1 VIIIVASTNP
11 VKLEAARQGFAAVFA
26 NEEVEVQSVN
36 VPSGVADQ
44 PISDDE
50 ALQGA
55 NNRVDNAAKEMPEA
69 DYWVGMEGGI
79 EARGDDMESFA
90 WIVIRGQ
97 DGRHG
102 RGRTPTFVLPPA
114 VVELIQQGKELG
126 DADDVVFGHANSK
139 QKMGAIGLLTDN
151 LIDRTASYRAGVILA
166 LIPFK
171 KREFFP

>member
-1 VIIIVASTNP
+1 MIIVVASTNP
-11 VKLEAARQGFAAVFA
+11 VKLEAARQGFAAVFPKEHIA
-26 NEEVEVQSVN
+26 ISSAN

-44 PISDDE
+44 PMSDDE

-55 NNRVDNAAKEMPEA
+55 NNRVDNAAKETPEA

-90 WIVIRGQ
+90 WIVVRGK

-102 RGRTPTFVLPPA
+102 RGRTPTFVLPPKVA
-114 VVELIQQGKELG
+114 ELIKRGKELG
-126 DADDVVFGHANSK
+126 EADDIVFGHTNSK
-139 QKMGAIGLLTDN
+139 QKMGAIGLLTDS
-151 LIDRTASYRAGVILA
+151 LIDRTNAYRIGVILA

-171 KREFFP
+171 KSQFFT